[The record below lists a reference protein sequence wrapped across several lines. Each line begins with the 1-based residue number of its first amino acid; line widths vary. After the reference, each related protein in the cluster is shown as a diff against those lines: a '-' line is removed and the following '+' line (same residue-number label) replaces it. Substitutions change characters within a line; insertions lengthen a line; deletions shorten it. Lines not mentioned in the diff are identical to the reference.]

1 MTAGTVLLDCLEP
14 PRPGSV
20 ADVTDNVVNGQY
32 GGAVLRGPPPGPG
45 VRPRP
50 WTSCPRELPNRP
62 RAVARPPP
70 ESPVLLASAPAPA
83 RQEPLARLRSA
94 WFSSPRADLLA
105 GLVVALALIPEAISF
120 SIIAGV
126 DPKVGLYASFSIA
139 VIISFAGG
147 RPAMISAAT
156 GAMALVIVSLVKE
169 HGVEYLF
176 AATILAGVFQV
187 SLGALGVG
195 RLMRFIPRT
204 VMVGFVN
211 ALAILIFLAQ
221 VDHFVGKGT
230 AVYVMVA
237 LGIAIMVG
245 LPKITTV
252 VPAPLVAIVVLGF
265 GGAALGISVPTVGDM
280 GALPDALPGIA
291 LPNVPF
297 DFHTLSIIAPYA
309 FTLAFVGLLE
319 SLLTAQLID
328 DITDTRS
335 DKDRE
340 SRGQGIANVATG
352 FFGGMAGCAMI
363 GQSMINVKSG
373 GRTRLSTLS
382 AGLFLIT
389 GILAFG
395 DLIAAIPMGALVA
408 VMIIVAVSTF
418 DWNSIKIGGL
428 RRAPRTE
435 TAVMVVT
442 VAIVVATHN
451 LALGVA
457 GGVLLAAIFFARR
470 VAHIA
475 DVTSVVDP
483 DDGRTRI
490 YHVTGE
496 LFFAST
502 NELLHLF
509 DYTDDIDR
517 AVIDLNDAHIWDTS
531 AVAALDAVVA
541 KFAAHRIEADLVGLN
556 EDSALLHG
564 RTSGHLLSSH

>member
-1 MTAGTVLLDCLEP
+1 MARGISPRRLIVYTTIPAG
-14 PRPGSV
+14 PRTSL
-20 ADVTDNVVNGQY
+20 Q
-32 GGAVLRGPPPGPG
+32 R
-45 VRPRP
+45 VRD
-50 WTSCPRELPNRP
+50 T
-62 RAVARPPP
+62 
-70 ESPVLLASAPAPA
+70 
-83 RQEPLARLRSA
+83 
-94 WFSSPRADLLA
+94 WFSNPRADLLA
-105 GLVVALALIPEAISF
+105 GMVVALALIPEAISF

-139 VIISFAGG
+139 VIIAFAGG
-147 RPAMISAAT
+147 RPGMISAAT
-156 GAMALVIVSLVKE
+156 GAMALVVVPLVKQ

-176 AATILAGVFQV
+176 AATICAGLIQV
-187 SLGALGVG
+187 ALGALGVG

-211 ALAILIFLAQ
+211 ALAILIFHAQ
-221 VDHFVGKGT
+221 LEHLLGEGM
-230 AVYVMVA
+230 AVYAMVA
-237 LGIAIMVG
+237 LGLAIMVF
-245 LPKITTV
+245 LPKVTTA
-252 VPAPLVAIVVLGF
+252 VPAPLVAIAVLGF
-265 GGAALGISVPTVGDM
+265 GAAVLHVSVPTVGDM
-280 GALPDALPGIA
+280 GALPDALPGIG
-291 LPNVPF
+291 LPDVPF
-297 DFHTLSIIAPYA
+297 NLATLKIVFPYA
-309 FTLAFVGLLE
+309 FTLAIVGLLE

-352 FFGGMAGCAMI
+352 FLGGMAGCAMI
-363 GQSMINVKSG
+363 GQSMINMRSG

-382 AGLFLIT
+382 AGLFLIV

-395 DLIAAIPMGALVA
+395 DLIGTIPMGALVA
-408 VMIIVAVSTF
+408 VMVLVAVGTF
-418 DWNSIKIGGL
+418 DWNSIKVSHL
-428 RRAPRTE
+428 RRTPRTE

-457 GGVLLAAIFFARR
+457 GGVVLAAIFFARR

-475 DVTSVVDP
+475 DVTSVLNP

-509 DYTDDIDR
+509 DYADEIDI
-517 AVIDLNDAHIWDTS
+517 AVIDLNEAHIWDTS

-541 KFAAHRIEADLVGLN
+541 KFAAHGIDATLVGLN
-556 EDSALLHG
+556 EHSAELHG
-564 RTSGHLLSSH
+564 RTTGSLTSFH

>member
-1 MTAGTVLLDCLEP
+1 MERVRSTWFTQPGT
-14 PRPGSV
+14 
-20 ADVTDNVVNGQY
+20 N
-32 GGAVLRGPPPGPG
+32 
-45 VRPRP
+45 
-50 WTSCPRELPNRP
+50 
-62 RAVARPPP
+62 
-70 ESPVLLASAPAPA
+70 
-83 RQEPLARLRSA
+83 
-94 WFSSPRADLLA
+94 LLA
-105 GLVVALALIPEAISF
+105 GLVVALALVPEAISF

-126 DPKVGLYASFSIA
+126 DPKVGLYASFSMA
-139 VIISFAGG
+139 VIIAFAGG

-176 AATILAGVFQV
+176 AATILAGAIQV
-187 SLGALGVG
+187 SFGLLGIG

-221 VDHFVGKGT
+221 LDHFVGKGM
-230 AVYVMVA
+230 AVYAMVVI
-237 LGIAIMVG
+237 GIAIIVG
-245 LPKITTV
+245 LPRLTTR
-252 VPAPLVAIVVLGF
+252 VPAPLVAILVLGF
-265 GGAALGISVPTVGDM
+265 GGAALGITVPTVGDM
-280 GALPDALPGIA
+280 GDLPTALPSLG

-297 DFHTLSIIAPYA
+297 DLDTLSIIAPYA

-319 SLLTAQLID
+319 SLLTAQIID

-352 FFGGMAGCAMI
+352 FLGGMAGCAMI

-373 GRTRLSTLS
+373 GRTRLSTLA
-382 AGLFLIT
+382 AGIFLII

-395 DLIAAIPMGALVA
+395 DLVAAIPMGALVA
-408 VMIIVAVSTF
+408 VMIIVAASTF
-418 DWNSIKIGGL
+418 DWNSIKPSAL
-428 RRAPRTE
+428 RRSPKSE

-457 GGVLLAAIFFARR
+457 GGVMLAAVFFARR
-470 VAHIA
+470 VAHVA
-475 DVTSVVDP
+475 NVTSVLDP

-509 DYTDDIDR
+509 DYTDEIDR
-517 AVIDLNDAHIWDTS
+517 AVIDLHDAHIWDTS
-531 AVAALDAVVA
+531 ACAALDAVVA
-541 KFAAHRIEADLVGLN
+541 KFAAHEISAELIGLN
-556 EDSALLHG
+556 EHSAELHG
-564 RTSGHLLSSH
+564 RVTGHLASSH

>member
-1 MTAGTVLLDCLEP
+1 MNAATL
-14 PRPGSV
+14 PRPSR
-20 ADVTDNVVNGQY
+20 ASWSK
-32 GGAVLRGPPPGPG
+32 
-45 VRPRP
+45 VRDT
-50 WTSCPRELPNRP
+50 WLSN
-62 RAVARPPP
+62 
-70 ESPVLLASAPAPA
+70 
-83 RQEPLARLRSA
+83 
-94 WFSSPRADLLA
+94 PRADLLA
-105 GLVVALALIPEAISF
+105 GLVVALALVPEAISF

-139 VIISFAGG
+139 VIIAFTGG

-176 AATILAGVFQV
+176 AATILAGVIQV
-187 SLGALGVG
+187 ALGALGVG

-204 VMVGFVN
+204 VMTGFVN

-221 VDHFVGKGT
+221 LDHVVGKGI
-230 AVYVMVA
+230 AVYGMVA
-237 LGIAIMVG
+237 VGIAIIVG
-245 LPKITTV
+245 LPRLTTTI
-252 VPAPLVAIVVLGF
+252 PAPLVAIAVLGF
-265 GGAALGISVPTVGDM
+265 GGVLLGIDVPTVGDM
-280 GALPDALPGIA
+280 GELPSALPFLSLPD
-291 LPNVPF
+291 VPF
-297 DFHTLSIIAPYA
+297 GLETLSIIAPYA

-352 FFGGMAGCAMI
+352 FLGGMAGCAMI

-373 GRTRLSTLS
+373 GRSRLSTLA
-382 AGLFLIT
+382 AGLFLIV
-389 GILAFG
+389 GILVFG

-408 VMIIVAVSTF
+408 VMIIVATSTF
-418 DWNSIKIGGL
+418 DWRSIRIDQL
-428 RRAPRTE
+428 RHSPRSE
-435 TAVMVVT
+435 TMVMVVT
-442 VAIVVATHN
+442 VAIVVVTHN

-470 VAHIA
+470 VAHVA
-475 DVTSVVDP
+475 DVTSVIDP
-483 DDGRTRI
+483 ADGRTRI

-509 DYTDDIDR
+509 DYLEDLDR
-517 AVIDLNDAHIWDTS
+517 VIIDLHDAHVWDTS
-531 AVAALDAVVA
+531 ACAALDAVVA
-541 KFAAHRIEADLVGLN
+541 KFASHEIEAELVGLN
-556 EDSALLHG
+556 AHSADLHG
-564 RTSGHLLSSH
+564 RMSGLLTPSH